1 MAKGK
6 KTAEIYEEVTQRII
20 DSLEKGIIPW
30 NKPWVSMGGHKNYV
44 SQKPYRGI
52 NPFLLQISS
61 IDNDFVSPF
70 WLTYN
75 QASEL
80 SVKKWLKDNNLTD
93 TDDNRA
99 AYKNDENGYKG
110 VRKGEKS
117 TTIIFWNTF
126 TIEDKDN
133 RDENGKPEKKT
144 IPYLKYI
151 SIFNTDQTDLGIEI
165 PEISDKQ
172 FDPIEEA
179 QSVIDDWPDRPEIN
193 HGGDIASY
201 IPSYDQI
208 TMPLPEMFDSEN
220 YYYKTLYH
228 EAIHSTG
235 HKSRLNRIKESSG
248 FGSDPYAKEE
258 LVAELGAAI
267 MMNYVGIETPETDKN
282 TEAYIKSWIK
292 RFKEDSKLIISAGS
306 KAQKAA
312 DYIIGAEDETETDDK
327 G

>member
-20 DSLEKGIIPW
+20 DSLERGIIPW

-44 SQKPYRGI
+44 SKKPYRGV

-75 QASEL
+75 QANEL
-80 SVKKWLKDNNLTD
+80 SIKKWLKDNSLTD
-93 TDDNRA
+93 TDENRA

-165 PEISDKQ
+165 PKVSDKQ

-179 QSVIDDWPDRPEIN
+179 QSVIDDWADRPEIN

-282 TEAYIKSWIK
+282 TEAYIKSWVK

-312 DYIIGAEDETETDDK
+312 DYIIGAEDEIETDDSK
-327 G
+327 